1 MRPGGPHAA
10 PASVSVLVADDDEA
24 FREALVDVLD
34 ADERFLVVGTAASGG
49 EVPRLCA
56 DLRPDLV
63 LLDVRMAGGGVDLA
77 RALGTAAGHRP
88 VVVAVSAQ
96 TGVTTVAAML
106 SAGARGYLAKGRLG
120 ATLPDSL
127 ARVVAGERVLEVPG
141 AEEALRL
148 VEGPLATGS

>member
-1 MRPGGPHAA
+1 MRSAGLGA
-10 PASVSVLVADDDEA
+10 PVTVLVADDDAA
-24 FREALVDVLD
+24 FREALVDVLS
-34 ADERFLVVGTAASGG
+34 ADERFTVVGTAASGV
-49 EVPRLCA
+49 EVPAMCA
-56 DLRPDLV
+56 RLRPDLV
-63 LLDVRMAGGGVDLA
+63 LVDVRMSGGGAELA
-77 RALGTAAGHRP
+77 RALRAQVGHRP
-88 VVVAVSAQ
+88 MLVAVSAQ

-148 VEGPLATGS
+148 VEEPLAPGS

>member
-1 MRPGGPHAA
+1 MP
-10 PASVSVLVADDDEA
+10 VTVLVADDDDT
-24 FREALVDVLD
+24 FRDALVDVLS
-34 ADERFLVVGTAASGG
+34 ADPRFAVIGTATSGT

-56 DLRPDLV
+56 ELRPDLV
-63 LLDVRMAGGGVDLA
+63 LADVRMAGGGVELA
-77 RALGTAAGHRP
+77 RALGSAPDHRP

-106 SAGARGYLAKGRLG
+106 DAGARGYLAKGGLG

-148 VEGPLATGS
+148 LEGRLAPGS

>member
-1 MRPGGPHAA
+1 MRSAGLGA
-10 PASVSVLVADDDEA
+10 PVTVLVADDDAA
-24 FREALVDVLD
+24 FREALVDVLS
-34 ADERFLVVGTAASGG
+34 ADERFTVVGTAASGA
-49 EVPRLCA
+49 EVPEMCA
-56 DLRPDLV
+56 RLRPDLV
-63 LLDVRMAGGGVDLA
+63 LVDVRMAGGGVDLA
-77 RALGTAAGHRP
+77 RALRAQAGHRP

-148 VEGPLATGS
+148 VQEALAPGT

>member
-1 MRPGGPHAA
+1 MT
-10 PASVSVLVADDDEA
+10 VLVADDDAA
-24 FREALVDVLD
+24 FREALVDVLS
-34 ADERFLVVGTAASGG
+34 ADERFTVVGTAASGA
-49 EVPRLCA
+49 EVPRMCA
-56 DLRPDLV
+56 RLRPDLV
-63 LLDVRMAGGGVDLA
+63 LVDVRMSGGGVDLA
-77 RALGTAAGHRP
+77 RALRAQEGRRP
-88 VVVAVSAQ
+88 LVVAVSAQ

-148 VEGPLATGS
+148 VEEPLAPGS